1 MTLIDTTG
9 ALERFD
15 NDREIYLSLVETFL
29 ELPPPDFDGMKAN
42 LEAGHTADTIHA
54 VHQLKGAA
62 LTLGA
67 DTLAH
72 SAAALEALLRGNT
85 GADPFPLLAE
95 ISGYYF
101 GTVKELELVRSDLQT
116 HQ

>member
-29 ELPPPDFDGMKAN
+29 ELPPPDFDGMKAD
-42 LEAGHTADTIHA
+42 LAAGHTAGIIHD

-67 DTLAH
+67 DPLAH

-85 GADPFPLLAE
+85 GEDTIPLLAE
-95 ISGYYF
+95 ISGHYI
-101 GTVKELELVRSDLQT
+101 GTVKELERVRDELRT